1 MKRLLIAFLIIPSL
15 LLAQDK
21 QKETTE
27 KTKVDAWSGA
37 TKKNKNEVKKK
48 NK

>member
-1 MKRLLIAFLIIPSL
+1 MKKILITFLIIPTL

-27 KTKVDAWSGA
+27 KTKVDGWSGA
-37 TKKNKNEVKKK
+37 SKKNKQ
-48 NK
+48 